1 MSLRDALTYRDRES
15 GCLRHETV
23 YAQGFL
29 HWAYNT
35 RSGRLVTDLV
45 LRHRWVSRLYGWLH
59 KQPFSRRRIRS
70 FARQMNVNTDEMLR
84 PLDDYTSFNDFFT
97 RPIDLGERPVQAD
110 QRVCAAPADG
120 RVLAYPRIETGERFR
135 IKQSLFE
142 LGEFLGDDDLA
153 AQYDGGAM
161 CITRLYL
168 SDYHRFHFPDSGIPE
183 PAVSISGHYYA
194 VSPYSLRRLVPV
206 YAQNHRMLTR
216 FHSDHFGE
224 VMMVEV
230 GAFTVGSIRQ
240 SYHSGKRVAK
250 GELKGLFEVGGSTV
264 VLIFEKGAIALDD
277 DLCASTAEEVETYV
291 QLGTSLGRAV
301 GPEYGGGE

>member
-1 MSLRDALTYRDRES
+1 MSVLDALTYRDRAS
-15 GCLRHETV
+15 GGLRHETV
-23 YAQGFL
+23 CAQGFL
-29 HWAYNT
+29 NWAYNT

-59 KQPFSRRRIRS
+59 KRRFSRRRIPS
-70 FARQMNVNTDEMLR
+70 FVRQMGVNTDEMLR
-84 PLDDYTSFNDFFT
+84 PVDAYTSFNDFFT
-97 RPIDLGERPVQAD
+97 RAIDLDKRPVHGD
-110 QRVCAAPADG
+110 PGVCAAPADG
-120 RVLAYPRIETGERFR
+120 RVLAYPRIEAGQRFR
-135 IKQSLFE
+135 IKRSLFE
-142 LGEFLGDDDLA
+142 LGEFLGSDALA

-206 YAQNHRMLTR
+206 YAQNHRVLTR
-216 FHSDHFGE
+216 LHSDHFGP

-240 SYHSGKRVAK
+240 SYHPGKRVAK

-264 VLIFEKGAIALDD
+264 VLLFEKGAIALDD
-277 DLCASTAEEVETYV
+277 DLCASTAEEIETYV
-291 QLGTSLGRAV
+291 QLGTSLGRAM
-301 GPEYGGGE
+301 GPESGDGR